1 MAAAR
6 DEERDQRGNR
16 EALLRGRPSEQS
28 LRHTVLMGPDNG
40 RVKGVG
46 TAALGEPEAADFQF
60 AASNEMMG
68 AVRHLKL
75 AGTP

>member
-1 MAAAR
+1 
-6 DEERDQRGNR
+6 
-16 EALLRGRPSEQS
+16 
-28 LRHTVLMGPDNG
+28 MGPDNG